1 MSRARVLALALG
13 VTALGLAGC
22 GGPDGHPPQAA
33 PPALAAVPTVTEPG
47 QVTFPTDAYLVTP
60 EQIREIVRAQDA
72 VAARCM
78 GEYGFAGRPTG
89 LVGLDDMVG
98 ERTTRS
104 LVYGYFD
111 VANAATKGYA
121 NTAPQRLPED
131 PTGAGPMSA
140 QEQTALTGA
149 DPATGQP
156 VTTLAGKPL
165 PKGGCLQQARDVL
178 GGPVPNPASGDLP
191 DGGPKI
197 PVSDP
202 RLVEAFAK
210 WSACMKEKGFDY
222 KEPVNAIGDP
232 AWQRQT
238 QGPSP
243 QEIAT
248 AGADVACKVANNTVG
263 IVVAVQ
269 TAYDKQYIEA
279 NAAKLTDYRKRI
291 DDMLRKAAQLVAP
304 NGSQG

>member
-1 MSRARVLALALG
+1 MSRVRVLALVLGAAALG
-13 VTALGLAGC
+13 VAGC
-22 GGPDGHPPQAA
+22 GGSGGQAPRA
-33 PPALAAVPTVTEPG
+33 DPPALAAVPTVTEPG

-60 EQIREIVRAQDA
+60 EQIREIVRGQDA
-72 VAARCM
+72 VAAQCM

-111 VANAATKGYA
+111 VAGAATKGYA
-121 NTAPQRLPED
+121 NTAVQGPPEAQA
-131 PTGAGPMSA
+131 GAGPMSE

-149 DPATGQP
+149 DPRTGQP

-165 PKGGCLQQARDVL
+165 PKGGCLQRARDVL
-178 GGPVPNPASGDLP
+178 GGPVPNPTSGDLP
-191 DGGPKI
+191 DGGPKV

-232 AWQRQT
+232 AWRQQA

-248 AGADVACKVANNTVG
+248 ATADVACKVANNTVG
-263 IVVAVQ
+263 VVVAVQ

-279 NAAKLTDYRKRI
+279 NATKLADYRKRI
-291 DDMLRKAAQLVAP
+291 DDMLRKAAQLTASS
-304 NGSQG
+304 GSTG